1 MFRRRTVAPGGAV
14 TITAAACGA
23 FGAVTETL
31 PAGLDC
37 VSSGLDD
44 EQVLAAGQ

>member
-14 TITAAACGA
+14 TITAACGA